1 MLPARPLLY
10 ERNEHRL
17 CFISYTCEMY
27 PMPDSLC
34 VETAEMYLESTFLH
48 DDQKMNT
55 LELQHLTKILCDD
68 HSVFILCPCLPRTE
82 ERLHGHLPEES
93 GL

>member
-1 MLPARPLLY
+1 
-10 ERNEHRL
+10 
-17 CFISYTCEMY
+17 MY